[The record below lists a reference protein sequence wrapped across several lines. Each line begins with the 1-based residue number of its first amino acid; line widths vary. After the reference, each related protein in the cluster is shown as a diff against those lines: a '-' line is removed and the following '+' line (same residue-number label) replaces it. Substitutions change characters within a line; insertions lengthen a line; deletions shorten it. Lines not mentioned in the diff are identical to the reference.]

1 VSDDD
6 RTVVSRL
13 GRRAGEHAR
22 AGLEHAGVVFRIARW
37 EVLKGTETVD
47 RRTVVGFVVAVAV
60 TAALGVA
67 LSGATVAHDAGIYR
81 IAVEED
87 SPYHAPAAEDPT
99 FDVVQPGPDVVAD
112 GRAEV
117 AIRSGEVVVANSRK
131 GRAALSEFRST
142 VKTYND
148 RQMLEESNVSA
159 AFPVTVELEYVQR
172 EDVGPG
178 TGDDTDGD
186 SDGGNSTA
194 GGGSGTAGGGQVSA
208 PRIGGQPLLSSGQSG
223 TPGSIQPPFPLG
235 SLLLAFLFIVPM
247 NFVIQAYGAT
257 ILRERINRRGELL
270 LVAPVAPGDI
280 VAGKTLPYFLA
291 ILAVATVTAVGVG
304 GGPVAVAAVAPIAL
318 LFLSATFLAAMFAR
332 SFKELT
338 FLTVTISV
346 TLTSYAFV
354 PAVFTE
360 VTPIA
365 LISPL
370 TIVVRDLLGESTT
383 AVEFA
388 FSTGPLLLSSGV
400 LFLLGTGIYREEDL
414 FSQRPVHLKAV
425 DALASR
431 VRGRLSVGLLTL
443 VFIPFVLVA
452 ELLAVALLFVFPE
465 PLSIP
470 VLLLSVAVIE
480 ELAKSLHVYAAY
492 HHELFERRRVTTALS
507 VGFASGVGFFV
518 GEKVTLVVQLV
529 QLPGIAEG
537 QTAFPEAAAVG
548 GPLLLA
554 MLLAPLALHTVT
566 ASISAVGASRG
577 PSSYVVAYGVA
588 VVAHLAYNAGVLTLV
603 A

>member
-1 VSDDD
+1 VH
-6 RTVVSRL
+6 
-13 GRRAGEHAR
+13 HA
-22 AGLEHAGVVFRIARW
+22 AVTLRIARW

-47 RRTVVGFVVAVAV
+47 RRTVAGFVVAVAV
-60 TAALGVA
+60 TAALGAA
-67 LSGATVAHDAGIYR
+67 LSGATVTHDAGIYR
-81 IAVEED
+81 IAVDED
-87 SPYHAPAAEDPT
+87 SPYHPPADEDPT
-99 FDVVQPGPDVVAD
+99 FAVVEPGPTVVAD
-112 GRAEV
+112 GDAEIAV
-117 AIRSGEVVVANSRK
+117 RDGELVYANSRK
-131 GRAALSEFRST
+131 GRAALAEFRST

-148 RQMLEESNVSA
+148 ARMLEEENVSA
-159 AFPVTVELEYVQR
+159 AFPVAVELEYVQR
-172 EDVGPG
+172 DAVG
-178 TGDDTDGD
+178 TGGGLGDGTDGD
-186 SDGGNSTA
+186 DEDDGNETDGT
-194 GGGSGTAGGGQVSA
+194 GGLGDGTDGEANA
-208 PRIGGQPLLSSGQSG
+208 PRVGGQPLLASGQSG
-223 TPGSIQPPFPLG
+223 TPASIQPPFPLG
-235 SLLLAFLFIVPM
+235 SLLLAFLFVVPM

-257 ILRERINRRGELL
+257 IMRERINRRGELL
-270 LVAPVAPGDI
+270 LVAPVSPSDI

-291 ILAVATVTAVGVG
+291 ILGVASVTAVGVG
-304 GGPVAVAAVAPIAL
+304 GGPIAVAAVAPIAM
-318 LFLSATFLAAMFAR
+318 LFLSATFVAAMFAR

-388 FSTGPLLLSSGV
+388 FSTGPLVLSSAV

-414 FSQRPVHLKAV
+414 FSQRPVHLKV
-425 DALASR
+425 LDALASR
-431 VRGRLSVGLLTL
+431 VGGRVSVGVLTM

-465 PLSIP
+465 VLSIP
-470 VLLLSVAVIE
+470 VLLLSVALIE
-480 ELAKSLHVYAAY
+480 EAAKSLHVFAAY
-492 HHELFERRRVTTALS
+492 DHELFERRVTTTALS
-507 VGFASGVGFFV
+507 IGVASGLGFFLA
-518 GEKVTLVVQLV
+518 EKLTLVAQLV
-529 QLPGIAEG
+529 QLPAIAEG

-548 GPLLLA
+548 TPVLVV
-554 MLLAPLALHTVT
+554 MLLAPLALHVVT

-577 PSSYVVAYGVA
+577 PRSYLAAYGTA
-588 VVAHLAYNAGVLTLV
+588 VVVHLVYNAGVLTLV

>member
-6 RTVVSRL
+6 GTAVDGP
-13 GRRAGEHAR
+13 GRWAGERAR
-22 AGLEHAGVVFRIARW
+22 AGLEHAGVVLRIARW
-37 EVLKGTETVD
+37 EVLKGTETLD

-81 IAVEED
+81 IAVDED
-87 SPYHAPAAEDPT
+87 NPYHAPAAEDPT
-99 FDVVQPGPDVVAD
+99 FAVLEPGPDVVAD
-112 GRAEV
+112 GRAEI

-142 VKTYND
+142 VETYND
-148 RQMLEESNVSA
+148 AQMLEESNVSA
-159 AFPVTVELEYVQR
+159 AFPVAVELEYVQR
-172 EDVGPG
+172 ENV
-178 TGDDTDGD
+178 
-186 SDGGNSTA
+186 DGGTDDAEDDSEDGNTSAA
-194 GGGSGTAGGGQVSA
+194 GGNGAGGGGQVNA

-270 LVAPVAPGDI
+270 LVAPVAPADI

-291 ILAVATVTAVGVG
+291 ILAVAAVTAVGVG

-388 FSTGPLLLSSGV
+388 FSTGPLFLSSGV
-400 LFLLGTGIYREEDL
+400 LFLLGAGIYREEDL

-470 VLLLSVAVIE
+470 VLLLSVALIE

-507 VGFASGVGFFV
+507 VGIASGVGFFL

-588 VVAHLAYNAGVLTLV
+588 VVVHLVYNAGVLTLV